1 MFYLFML
8 IFWGT
13 VIAYSLPNN
22 TNASEGRLDKNLVQK
37 VDQIQSLLNTF
48 LNTTQRL
55 GITNA
60 LVNAYKRGIPVRRI
74 RNPVKYLRLSVFT
87 KIVNGF

>member
-1 MFYLFML
+1 MFYLLML
-8 IFWGT
+8 IFCGT
-13 VIAYSLPNN
+13 VIVYSLQNN
-22 TNASEGRLDKNLVQK
+22 TDTAAQVGLDKNLVQK

-60 LVNAYKRGIPVRRI
+60 PVNAYKGGISVRRI
-74 RNPVKYLRLSVFT
+74 QNPVKHLRLSVF
-87 KIVNGF
+87 NCQLFY

>member
-1 MFYLFML
+1 MFYLLML
-8 IFWGT
+8 IFCGT
-13 VIAYSLPNN
+13 VIVYSLPNN
-22 TNASEGRLDKNLVQK
+22 TDTAKVGLDKNLVQK

-60 LVNAYKRGIPVRRI
+60 PVNAYKRGISVRRI
-74 RNPVKYLRLSVFT
+74 QNPVKHLRLSVF
-87 KIVNGF
+87 KEIINGF

>member
-1 MFYLFML
+1 MIYELSKVFYLFML

-13 VIAYSLPNN
+13 VIVYSLPNN

-55 GITNA
+55 GITNV
-60 LVNAYKRGIPVRRI
+60 LVNAYKRRIPVRRI
-74 RNPVKYLRLSVFT
+74 QNPVKYLS
-87 KIVNGF
+87 